1 MESNYPLGF
10 YFEVSCLGETN
21 SFQEVGGLSKEMNV
35 EEVVAGGENR
45 FKYRLPTTAKGSN
58 LSLKRALLLP
68 NSKLAAWCASI
79 MDLSLTKAI
88 SPQDVTVKLLNNKG
102 QASKVWLFHQAYP
115 VKYSISDL
123 KSQENAIVMESVELA
138 YTFFNIMNSSKIK
151 KYMK

>member
-1 MESNYPLGF
+1 
-10 YFEVSCLGETN
+10 
-21 SFQEVGGLSKEMNV
+21 
-35 EEVVAGGENR
+35 
-45 FKYRLPTTAKGSN
+45 
-58 LSLKRALLLP
+58 
-68 NSKLAAWCASI
+68 